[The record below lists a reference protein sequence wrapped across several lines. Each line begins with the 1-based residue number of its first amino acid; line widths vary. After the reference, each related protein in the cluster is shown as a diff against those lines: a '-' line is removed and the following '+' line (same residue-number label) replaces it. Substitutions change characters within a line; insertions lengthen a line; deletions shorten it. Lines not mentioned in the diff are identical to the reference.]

1 MAIGPTVT
9 AVVTAK
15 DEASETLKRI
25 AALCKD
31 LSKSLKQSGGG
42 LTEHLDKAN
51 AAAAQHVRAIGAME
65 RAYRGAFAAA
75 KQFASNVTA
84 LAAPGV
90 LHASEGAMQ
99 AGAKRQAELQKLAL
113 SGMTPDQAKEA
124 TQLSIT
130 ESARNPTL
138 GQDRIL
144 ENIRLLRAASN
155 PEEATKLLPAFN
167 DYFAGMNQLGLK
179 TENIEQIVKAAE
191 SLNVA
196 TDPAKFRAFI
206 DSQLRFAQVA
216 GSTIHSE
223 DYLNFARRSSTAGL
237 ALDEHFRNKT
247 MPTLMQEM
255 GGDQLGTSLRAFAKT
270 NQGAH
275 TPHGT
280 LKEFIDLGLAKDED
294 FNKLKNGQLSGFKF
308 GKHIEGYDLSRSDPA
323 SWIQKYFIPALEK
336 RGITSQKDQ
345 LDEVAKIYQGTG
357 SKIVELLITQQQL
370 LRRREEQ
377 TDAAAGIDGSLKI
390 QGDSAI
396 QQWHAVQ
403 EAFESFAGTLTSP
416 IMADAAHALGAISH
430 SVAEWSAALA
440 KFQGE
445 HPILGKAAAAIP
457 VGIGAAA
464 VARLYSLFSGM
475 MGAFTG
481 GATGGIALQGSA
493 AALTAAAGA
502 LEAAA
507 AAQGAG
513 GAVGA
518 AGALSGVASAAVKAE
533 ASMLELSVGGAR
545 LMAGLS
551 AIGGVIGALA
561 VAAGYIDTTNQKP
574 DANGKMKVGAGIET
588 WFADFR
594 QRTSDWWH
602 GLSEPEKK
610 RFERRDVEGPLQPGH
625 HRPQMTFDTAIED
638 EALRQAE
645 ERNRQRIAKIETE
658 IFAPNNKYSIPGSAI
673 AGQPQKPVDVNVHGD
688 VRGNVEIMNKVVV
701 EPSPL
706 LQSIV
711 REAQKATAQ
720 VSGALDKLGHTMPP
734 DSGVMPSPAFTHA
747 PFYAH

>member
-1 MAIGPTVT
+1 M
-9 AVVTAK
+9 
-15 DEASETLKRI
+15 
-25 AALCKD
+25 
-31 LSKSLKQSGGG
+31 
-42 LTEHLDKAN
+42 
-51 AAAAQHVRAIGAME
+51 
-65 RAYRGAFAAA
+65 
-75 KQFASNVTA
+75 
-84 LAAPGV
+84 
-90 LHASEGAMQ
+90 
-99 AGAKRQAELQKLAL
+99 
-113 SGMTPDQAKEA
+113 
-124 TQLSIT
+124 
-130 ESARNPTL
+130 
-138 GQDRIL
+138 
-144 ENIRLLRAASN
+144 
-155 PEEATKLLPAFN
+155 
-167 DYFAGMNQLGLK
+167 
-179 TENIEQIVKAAE
+179 
-191 SLNVA
+191 
-196 TDPAKFRAFI
+196 
-206 DSQLRFAQVA
+206 A

-280 LKEFIDLGLAKDED
+280 LKEFIDLGLAKDEQ

-308 GKHIEGYDLSRSDPA
+308 GEHIEGYDLSRSDPA
-323 SWIQKYFIPALEK
+323 AWIQKYFIPALEK
-336 RGITSQKDQ
+336 KGITSQKDQ

-370 LRRREEQ
+370 LQRREEQ
-377 TDAAAGIDGSLKI
+377 TEAASGIDGSLKM

-396 QQWHAVQ
+396 QQWHGLQ
-403 EAFESFAGTLTSP
+403 EALESFAGTLTSP

-430 SVAEWSAALA
+430 SVAEWSASLA

-445 HPILGKAAAAIP
+445 HPVFGKAAAAVP
-457 VGIGAAA
+457 VGIGALA

-475 MGAFTG
+475 MGAFS
-481 GATGGIALQGSA
+481 GAGGIATSGLALQSSA

-533 ASMLELSVGGAR
+533 ASMLELSLGGAQ

-561 VAAGYIDTTNQKP
+561 VAAGYIDTTIQKP
-574 DANGKMKVGAGIET
+574 DANGKMRVGAGIET
-588 WFADFR
+588 WLADFR

-625 HRPQMTFDTAIED
+625 HRPQMTVDTAIED
-638 EALRQAE
+638 AALRQAE
-645 ERNRQRIAKIETE
+645 ERNRQRISKIENE
-658 IFAPNNKYSIPGSAI
+658 IFAPNNRYSIPGSTI
-673 AGQPQKPVDVNVHGD
+673 AGQPQKQNVDVNVEGRSPRPSRTD
-688 VRGNVEIMNKVVV
+688 
-701 EPSPL
+701 EPRYRRTVAASAIDR
-706 LQSIV
+706 Q
-711 REAQKATAQ
+711 
-720 VSGALDKLGHTMPP
+720 
-734 DSGVMPSPAFTHA
+734 
-747 PFYAH
+747 